1 MKNKFWLVCCLALI
15 MLTAGTPAWAVD
27 KQEFANGMS
36 AVMKVGIVVMVVMLV
51 AVTAIFAYGMFINRN
66 K

>member
-1 MKNKFWLVCCLALI
+1 MRNKFWLVCSLALM
-15 MLTAGTPAWAVD
+15 MLAAATPAWAVD
-27 KQEFANGMS
+27 KQEFASGMS
-36 AVMKVGIVVMVVMLV
+36 AVMKIGIVVLVVLLL

>member
-1 MKNKFWLVCCLALI
+1 MKNKFWAVCCLVLMWLAVS
-15 MLTAGTPAWAVD
+15 TPALAVD
-27 KQEFANGMS
+27 RQGFANGMS
-36 AVMKVGIVVMVVMLV
+36 AVIKIGIVVLVVLLV